1 MSQPS
6 RTRAAPDPFGPNPW
20 QQTSWD
26 IRAAGNFVCGGMG
39 CGLII
44 FTALSDAQGRALTAL
59 MLAGLV
65 LVGMGLFS
73 VFLEIG
79 RPLRFARVVFN
90 PRLSWMSREALAS
103 MVLFPA
109 ALGAALGIG
118 PLVWLAAV
126 AALVFLYCQV
136 SILQAA
142 KGIPA
147 WREPLTVPL
156 LLATGLAEGGGIFWL
171 APVWHGPFALRLWLL
186 FGALLALRLGL
197 WWAWRRRLAGSAA
210 PGALAAID
218 AAGKVYVGGTVLAL
232 LLVPGALFLPAGAA
246 MAMLAGAVAAATGAW
261 FKYTLV
267 TRAGHN
273 QGFALARLPVRGVP
287 R

>member
-1 MSQPS
+1 MNQRS
-6 RTRAAPDPFGPNPW
+6 RSAPDPFGPNPW

-39 CGLII
+39 CGLIL
-44 FTALSDAQGRALTAL
+44 FTALSNAQGRALTAL
-59 MLAGLV
+59 MLAGLA
-65 LVGMGLFS
+65 LVGLGLFS

-79 RPLRFARVVFN
+79 RPLRFARVIMN

-103 MVLFPA
+103 AVLMPA
-109 ALGAALGIG
+109 ALGAALGLR
-118 PLVWLAAV
+118 PLVWLAAI

-136 SILQAA
+136 RILQAA

-171 APVWHGPFALRLWLL
+171 APVWHGPHSLNLWLL

-197 WWAWRRRLAGSAA
+197 WWAWRRRLAGKAA
-210 PGALAAID
+210 PGALAAVD
-218 AAGKVYVGGTVLAL
+218 AAGRAFNAGTAIAL
-232 LLVPGALFLPAGAA
+232 LLVLAGIFLATGAA
-246 MAMLAGAVAAATGAW
+246 LPILAGAIAALTGAW
-261 FKYTLV
+261 FKFTLV